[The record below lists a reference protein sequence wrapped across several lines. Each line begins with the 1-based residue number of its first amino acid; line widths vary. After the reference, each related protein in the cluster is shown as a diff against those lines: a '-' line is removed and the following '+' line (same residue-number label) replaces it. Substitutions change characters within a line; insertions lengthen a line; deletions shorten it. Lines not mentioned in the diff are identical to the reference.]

1 MDLGKLDLGKSAA
14 RPHQGYSASSLR
26 IDMTWNGAL
35 VVAMGVHNESV
46 GMVLAEHKMSFPPQ
60 FWPNAQ
66 KAAFWL
72 VLVSSIALN
81 ASFLGGYL
89 LAGSE
94 ADQVQEQGG
103 ATSVVADRLGLDTGQ
118 RALFQDLRGEAR
130 AEAAVL
136 RRANTPI
143 VDAFWDE
150 LSKSHPNDESLRS
163 FVEQVAV
170 QNVEFT
176 LRVATFMGRFLDA
189 LSLEQQGELIEMLRT
204 RPLMRGRFL
213 MSGPR

>member
-1 MDLGKLDLGKSAA
+1 MWTTSRRIGCALG
-14 RPHQGYSASSLR
+14 RGYSETYLR

-35 VVAMGVHNESV
+35 VVAMGVHNGNV
-46 GMVLAEHKMSFPPQ
+46 GMVLAEHKMSFPPLI
-60 FWPNAQ
+60 WPNAQ

-81 ASFLGGYL
+81 ASFLDGYL
-89 LAGSE
+89 HADSE
-94 ADQVQEQGG
+94 ADQVREQGG

-118 RALFQDLRGEAR
+118 RSLFQDLRGEAR

-143 VDAFWDE
+143 VDAFWGE
-150 LSKSHPNDESLRS
+150 LSKSHPDDRSLRS
-163 FVEQVAV
+163 FVEQVAD

-176 LRVATFMGRFLDA
+176 LRVATLMRRFLDA
-189 LSLEQQGELIEMLRT
+189 LSLEQQGELIEILQSRS
-204 RPLMRGRFL
+204 LMRGRFL
-213 MSGPR
+213 MSGP